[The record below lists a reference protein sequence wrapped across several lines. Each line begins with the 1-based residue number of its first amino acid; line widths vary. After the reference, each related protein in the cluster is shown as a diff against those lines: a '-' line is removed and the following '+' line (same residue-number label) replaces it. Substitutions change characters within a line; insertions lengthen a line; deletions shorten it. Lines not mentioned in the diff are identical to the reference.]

1 MQLSVNNFLFIIFA
15 VLLYYVSPY
24 FHIPSGFFSNYETII
39 NAISTEPR
47 AINFTLLSNFLITSK
62 VR

>member
-1 MQLSVNNFLFIIFA
+1 MQHSDNNFLIIIFA

-24 FHIPSGFFSNYETII
+24 LNIPSGFFLNYETII

-47 AINFTLLSNFLITSK
+47 AINLTLLSNFLITSK